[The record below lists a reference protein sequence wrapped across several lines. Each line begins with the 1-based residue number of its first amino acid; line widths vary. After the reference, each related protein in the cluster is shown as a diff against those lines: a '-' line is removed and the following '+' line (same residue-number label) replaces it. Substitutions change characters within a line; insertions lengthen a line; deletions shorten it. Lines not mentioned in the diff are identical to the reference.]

1 MKNLI
6 TIIALFITTFVS
18 AQSRLDSLVLVKVN
32 EYRTSKGLNKVQF
45 DTVCYKAAENQA
57 SYLFK
62 SDLNVGHSQ
71 NNIGFETPDKR
82 YIYFGGNEHAS
93 TAEVC
98 NGVPNL
104 NIKDSDTMRL
114 DKIATAIVEAWK
126 KSPDHNK
133 ILITDKYKFTGVST
147 KVKTSKSGFVDKVT
161 KEPLI
166 HYEIKA
172 TMVFTTMK

>member
-18 AQSRLDSLVLVKVN
+18 AQTKLDSLVLVKVN
-32 EYRTSKGLNKVQF
+32 EYRISKGLTKVQF
-45 DTVCYKAAENQA
+45 DTVSFLAADNQA

-62 SDLNVGHSQ
+62 NDSVVGHSQ
-71 NNIGFETPDKR
+71 KNTGFETPNKR

-114 DKIATAIVEAWK
+114 DKIATAIVESWK

-133 ILITDKYKFTGVST
+133 ILITAKYKFAGVGT

-166 HYEIKA
+166 HYKIKA

>member
-18 AQSRLDSLVLVKVN
+18 AQTKLDSLVFVKVN
-32 EYRTSKGLNKVQF
+32 EYRISLGLNKVEF
-45 DTVCYKAAENQA
+45 DNICYKSAENQA

-62 SDLNVGHSQ
+62 NDSIGHSQ
-71 NNIGFETPDKR
+71 NNIGFETPNKR

-98 NGVPNL
+98 NSVNM
-104 NIKDSDTMRL
+104 NVKVDDTMYL
-114 DKIATAIVEAWK
+114 DKLATLIVEAWK

-133 ILITDKYKFTGVST
+133 ILITDKYKFAGVST
-147 KVKTSKSGFVDKVT
+147 KVKTSSTGVKNWT
-161 KEPLI
+161 

>member
-18 AQSRLDSLVLVKVN
+18 AQTKLDSLVFVKVN
-32 EYRTSKGLNKVQF
+32 EYRTSLGLNKVEF
-45 DTVCYKAAENQA
+45 DNICYKSAENQA

-62 SDLNVGHSQ
+62 NDSIGHSQ
-71 NNIGFETPDKR
+71 NNIGFETPNKR

-98 NGVPNL
+98 NSVNM
-104 NIKDSDTMRL
+104 NFKVNDSVYL
-114 DKIATAIVEAWK
+114 DKLATLIVDAWK
-126 KSPDHNK
+126 SSFEHNK
-133 ILITDKYKFTGVST
+133 ILINSKYKFAGVST
-147 KVKTSKSGFVDKVT
+147 KSTISNTGVKSWTHYDIKS
-161 KEPLI
+161 
-166 HYEIKA
+166 

>member
-1 MKNLI
+1 MKK
-6 TIIALFITTFVS
+6 IISILFLFLSVGVF
-18 AQSRLDSLVLVKVN
+18 AQSKLDSLVLVKVN
-32 EYRTSKGLNKVQF
+32 EYRTSLGLSKVQF
-45 DTVCYKAAENQA
+45 DSVSFLAADNQA
-57 SYLFK
+57 SYLSK

-71 NNIGFETPDKR
+71 KNIGFETEGKR

-93 TAEVC
+93 IAEVC

-133 ILITDKYKFTGVST
+133 ILITAKYKFAGVST
-147 KVKTSKSGFVDKVT
+147 KVKTSSTGVKNWT
-161 KEPLI
+161 
-166 HYEIKA
+166 HYEIKS